1 MGLEGKFAL
10 ITGAGSGIGRASAVR
25 MAKAGASVMCADLDT
40 QSAEGTVAIISEAG
54 GKADSIGLD
63 VSEEE
68 QVKEAIAKTAETM
81 GGFNV
86 LFNNAGVGGGFTW
99 DQTIA
104 INLSGVAYGLY
115 HGARYFAANGGGA
128 IINTASI
135 AGLVGLTA
143 APNGTLAEALEDNEG
158 GNAYIAAKH
167 GVAGLTKQYAITFG
181 RHGVRVNAI
190 APALIYQSLGKNTTA
205 VPNSKKVYVEY
216 RVQLFGWGV
225 DNWFLT
231 NPNARI
237 IKHHVHSTQLFPSM
251 IRQCFHLRQLS
262 DVAHCISCCNI
273 LFMERLD
280 CIAKPFFIR
289 FCN

>member
-190 APALIYQSLGKNTTA
+190 APGFIETPMTEEFREDPDTHEYLISLHPLGRLGKAEEIAAAAEFLASDAASFVN
-205 VPNSKKVYVEY
+205 
-216 RVQLFGWGV
+216 GV
-225 DNWFLT
+225 
-231 NPNARI
+231 
-237 IKHHVHSTQLFPSM
+237 V
-251 IRQCFHLRQLS
+251 
-262 DVAHCISCCNI
+262 
-273 LFMERLD
+273 
-280 CIAKPFFIR
+280 
-289 FCN
+289 